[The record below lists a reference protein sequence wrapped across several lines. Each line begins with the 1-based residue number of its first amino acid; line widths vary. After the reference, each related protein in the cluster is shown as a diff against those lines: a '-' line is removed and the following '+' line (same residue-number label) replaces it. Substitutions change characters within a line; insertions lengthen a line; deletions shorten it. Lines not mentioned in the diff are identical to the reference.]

1 MDRKLLKESAKNSFK
16 KKWFESAIVALIMGF
31 FAGTT
36 SFSFNLGSNDSETIY
51 EYSAS
56 SFNELFSII
65 PPEILYT
72 FISVFTTV
80 TVALSIAGIF
90 LGPIFTVGGNR
101 YFLKIRKGLHT
112 DIGEVTGNFKDGNYW
127 NLVKISFLKKVKII
141 LWSCLFLI
149 PGLIKTFEYFLIEYI
164 LAVRPDIDQKSA
176 FSISKKLMDGHKMDA
191 FVLGLSFIGWY
202 FLSSFTFGLLN
213 LAYVNPYLHAT
224 YNEFYSFLR
233 AEGIRNGIIT
243 PMDLPD
249 YEAPSMNMGFD
260 FAPQQET
267 GFAQPQQG
275 FYQPQENYNQPQEN
289 YNQPQESYNQ
299 PQEPFDN
306 N

>member
-1 MDRKLLKESAKNSFK
+1 MDRKLLKQNAKNSFK
-16 KKWFESAIVALIMGF
+16 KKWFESAVVALIMGF

-149 PGLIKTFEYFLIEYI
+149 PGLIKT
-164 LAVRPDIDQKSA
+164 P
-176 FSISKKLMDGHKMDA
+176 
-191 FVLGLSFIGWY
+191 
-202 FLSSFTFGLLN
+202 
-213 LAYVNPYLHAT
+213 
-224 YNEFYSFLR
+224 
-233 AEGIRNGIIT
+233 
-243 PMDLPD
+243 DLPV
-249 YEAPSMNMGFD
+249 
-260 FAPQQET
+260 APQDEAGLTTTFQT
-267 GFAQPQQG
+267 WPRGWFHIPKDPD
-275 FYQPQENYNQPQEN
+275 FPVP
-289 YNQPQESYNQ
+289 S
-299 PQEPFDN
+299 
-306 N
+306 